1 MIEAEEKRLSGYF
14 AELADTADKVPEY
27 RLDAAL
33 AGGMERAQRKSRGWR
48 RSYAAVAFAV
58 MALLIAASLLW
69 RGGAEP
75 VTTTAK
81 DWGALEVYRPLVGNN
96 LTIRSALDA
105 GMVQEMDVSSPVV
118 KGMQLTVN
126 GVIADRR
133 GIILLYSLNN
143 EEGRNMF
150 AGSFELK
157 DKANSLTPLSS
168 SNYSNFS
175 PSSESHRAGEPGRHY
190 ESKLIPWKSELKQ
203 LPDILYCTL
212 TLVEMG
218 AESEAGGGIAKLNV
232 ALDLRKDAD
241 YSRGS
246 LLTTGETFII
256 KGQKI
261 TLENVYA
268 GPTGI
273 YMTQVKD
280 RTNTMRIFSLY
291 NPSLW
296 LGQGKWA
303 TALGESGGYSLTNRG
318 ETVIYHTDNM
328 RGDEPLIFRT
338 EGMVAIAL
346 DNDELIIDID
356 KGQVIEA
363 PDKRITVT
371 KVETDKGEMAVD
383 VLFPLH
389 RTEEGVI
396 RGPVL
401 NQNYSDGDGSGH
413 LLGFGVQIVKDP
425 TSNFEYIQENDSDFL
440 KVRIHNLEPNLPQPL
455 TFRFEYYP
463 NLIKEKVIAKL
474 R

>member
-14 AELADTADKVPEY
+14 AELADTADKVPGY

-33 AGGMERAQRKSRGWR
+33 AGGMERAQRKSQGWR
-48 RSYAAVAFAV
+48 RSYAALAFAV
-58 MALLIAASLLW
+58 MALLFAASLLW

-75 VTTTAK
+75 VKTAAK

-118 KGMQLTVN
+118 KGVQLTVN

-133 GIILLYSLNN
+133 GIILLYKLDN
-143 EEGRNMF
+143 ESGQKMIH
-150 AGSFELK
+150 AGFELNAKK
-157 DKANSLTPLSS
+157 DSLTPLN
-168 SNYSNFS
+168 SNSYSNLDF
-175 PSSESHRAGEPGRHY
+175 SSESASKGDPGIHY

-203 LPDILYCTL
+203 LPDILYGTL
-212 TLVEMG
+212 TLVEFDAQ
-218 AESEAGGGIAKLNV
+218 AETDGGMVKLNV
-232 ALDLRKDAD
+232 ALDLNENAD
-241 YSRGS
+241 YSKGS
-246 LLTTGETFII
+246 VLTEGKALTI

-273 YMTQVKD
+273 YMTQVKE
-280 RTNTMRIFSLY
+280 RTNSMRIFSLY
-291 NPSLW
+291 MPSLW
-296 LGQGKWA
+296 LGQGKRA
-303 TALGESGGYSLTNRG
+303 TALTESGSYSLTNRG

-328 RGDEPLIFRT
+328 RSEEPLIFRT
-338 EGMVAIAL
+338 EGMVAIPL
-346 DNDELIIDID
+346 DNDQLIIDID
-356 KGQVIEA
+356 KGQVIET

-371 KVETDKGEMAVD
+371 KVKTDKGEMAVD
-383 VLFPLH
+383 VLFPLL
-389 RTEEGVI
+389 RTEDGVV
-396 RGPVL
+396 RGAVL

-425 TSNFEYIQENDSDFL
+425 TNNFEYIQENDSDLL

-463 NLIKEKVIAKL
+463 NLIREKIIAKL